1 MPFLVQIK
9 ALMRESWL
17 RLMVMAE
24 RLGMARQN
32 LGASLSGQH
41 DARSSTLNGAADSV
55 DAEWVLVPRENLAEI
70 RGVPPR
76 KGAGRFALEQAPVVI
91 RSSRSE
97 CYGAQVALDLQCP
110 VTPLAPTPDPIASK
124 TAEHN
129 ELA

>member
-41 DARSSTLNGAADSV
+41 DARSSTLNGAADSL

-70 RGVPPR
+70 RGVPAR
-76 KGAGRFALEQAPVVI
+76 KAAGRFALEQAPVVI

-97 CYGAQVALDLQCP
+97 CYGAQVALDLQ
-110 VTPLAPTPDPIASK
+110 AP
-124 TAEHN
+124 
-129 ELA
+129 